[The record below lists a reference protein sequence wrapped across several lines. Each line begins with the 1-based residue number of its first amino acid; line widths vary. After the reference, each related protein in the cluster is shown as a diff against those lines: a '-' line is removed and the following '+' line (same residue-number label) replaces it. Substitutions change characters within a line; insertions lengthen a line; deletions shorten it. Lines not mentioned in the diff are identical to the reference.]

1 MEVDGTSAVGIGRT
15 VWKVEMYILHCT
27 GISVTGEYRGKR
39 RNQGKQHY
47 ILL

>member
-1 MEVDGTSAVGIGRT
+1 MEPEEAVGIGRT
-15 VWKVEMYILHCT
+15 VWKVEMYIHCT
-27 GISVTGEYRGKR
+27 GISVTGKYRGKC